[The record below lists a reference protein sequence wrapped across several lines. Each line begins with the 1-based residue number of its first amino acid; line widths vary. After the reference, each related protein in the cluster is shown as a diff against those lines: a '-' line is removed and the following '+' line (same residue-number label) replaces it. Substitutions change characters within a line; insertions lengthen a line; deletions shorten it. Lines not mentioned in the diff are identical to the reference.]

1 MTTTT
6 TTIPADDGFGVAVP
20 CFDHTGLCG
29 FTVDKVTAWRIAGPV
44 DSGQLIPVSEDDDDL
59 GPDDLFAVE
68 HPDGSF
74 RFSDGERCDTPADL
88 LASFRRRH
96 AAEGRR

>member
-6 TTIPADDGFGVAVP
+6 TTIPAYDGFGVAVP

-44 DSGQLIPVSEDDDDL
+44 ELRQLIPVSEDDDDL
-59 GPDDLFAVE
+59 GWHDLRGVE

-96 AAEGRR
+96 AAEGRQ